1 MPVLLNEIHAGR
13 QESRSTST
21 PGPQIFH
28 GAVPGPPSSAGILST
43 PSQFGSCCHREDTFV
58 HGNNDFFFPGQLI
71 FLKENVWP
79 VEGGSR
85 ARLPSGSCAK
95 MGWTPLGDS
104 SRDLLLVANRQQWPF
119 FVCCFF

>member
-1 MPVLLNEIHAGR
+1 MLVGKRAAPPPLLGLRSSTGR
-13 QESRSTST
+13 SRDPLPQLESCL
-21 PGPQIFH
+21 PQASLDR
-28 GAVPGPPSSAGILST
+28 AVTEKTLLST
-43 PSQFGSCCHREDTFV
+43 ETMT
-58 HGNNDFFFPGQLI
+58 FFFPGQLI